1 MYDNIEIQCTNCGCR
16 YMYIENEVFCRNIA
30 PCKGF
35 GYNLSEIYRCKFCR
49 RLMKIEREF
58 KIGIVDGKEVRN
70 EDE

>member
-1 MYDNIEIQCTNCGCR
+1 
-16 YMYIENEVFCRNIA
+16 MYIENEVFCRNIA